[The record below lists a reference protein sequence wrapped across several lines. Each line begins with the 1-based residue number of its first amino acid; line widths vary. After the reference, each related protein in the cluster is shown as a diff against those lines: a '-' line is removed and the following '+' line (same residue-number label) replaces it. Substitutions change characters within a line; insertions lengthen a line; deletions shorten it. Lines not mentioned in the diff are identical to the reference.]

1 LLGIHIFTQQLNKHS
16 FMAKISFRLNK
27 GKKITDND
35 KSYSIYIRVTS
46 GRGKDYNGSLGIKV
60 KADDWNANKERIK
73 NRASLTQR
81 DKHNKTLDN
90 LTSYFRDFSLELK
103 DTSTHDYIIKVKELL
118 NAYSNK
124 TNTKNIS
131 FFQFGDS
138 FIEKAKTQP
147 NSLTNKIVAKS
158 TLKSY
163 RTTLNVLKRYDKYE
177 KKISF
182 NAINMSFY
190 YSFVNWCEE
199 QDWTPNTIGSHIK
212 IIQMLMREANELKLT
227 SNKEYENRKFARTST
242 ETDEIFLTID
252 ELQLMYD
259 LDLSN
264 DDIKEKVRDL
274 FCLGSYTGLRSSD
287 YCSLT
292 SFNILNLEGKTN
304 LKVKMKKTGKTVII
318 PLNSNAKKIVEK
330 YEQIGFPKVIGHT
343 INQHINV
350 IGEMVGL
357 TEIQQYTSISGGV
370 EKVHKKRKCDRIK
383 SHTARRSFCS
393 NAFLAKVNSY
403 DIMEISG
410 HKTEKSFLKYIKL
423 NTQQRAT
430 KIGEHPHFN

>member
-1 LLGIHIFTQQLNKHS
+1 
-16 FMAKISFRLNK
+16 MANISFRLNK
-27 GKKITDND
+27 GKKITDFD
-35 KSYSIYIRVTS
+35 KSYSIYIRITS
-46 GRGKDYNGSLGIKV
+46 GRGKDYNCSLGIKV
-60 KADDWNANKERIK
+60 KADDWSTKKERIK
-73 NRASLTQR
+73 NRANLTQR
-81 DKHNKTLDN
+81 DKHNKILDN
-90 LTSYFRDFSLELK
+90 ITSYLADFSLELK
-103 DTSTHDYIIKVKELL
+103 NTSSHEYIIRVKELL
-118 NAYSNK
+118 NAYFNK
-124 TNTKNIS
+124 ANAKNIS
-131 FFQFGDS
+131 FFQFVDA

-147 NSLTNKIVAKS
+147 NSQTTKIVAKA

-163 RTTLNVLKRYDKYE
+163 RTTLNVLKKYDNYE

-182 NAINMSFY
+182 NAIDMSFY
-190 YSFVNWCEE
+190 YSFVRWCEE
-199 QDWTPNTIGSHIK
+199 QDWTPNTIGGHIK
-212 IIQMLMREANELKLT
+212 IIRMLMRAANELKLT
-227 SNKEYENRKFARTST
+227 NNEEYKNRKFVKPST
-242 ETDEIFLTID
+242 ETDEIFLTIE
-252 ELQLMYD
+252 ELQLMYE

-264 DDIKEKVRDL
+264 DEIQEKVRDL
-274 FCLGSYTGLRSSD
+274 FCLGAYTGLRSSD

-343 INQHINV
+343 INQYINV

-370 EKVHKKRKCDRIK
+370 EKVHHKRKCDRIK

>member
-1 LLGIHIFTQQLNKHS
+1 
-16 FMAKISFRLNK
+16 MANISFRLNK
-27 GKKITDND
+27 GKKITDFD
-35 KSYSIYIRVTS
+35 KSYSIYIRITS
-46 GRGKDYNGSLGIKV
+46 GRGKDYNCSLGIKV
-60 KADDWNANKERIK
+60 KADDWSTKKERIK
-73 NRASLTQR
+73 NRANLTQR
-81 DKHNKTLDN
+81 DKHNKILDN
-90 LTSYFRDFSLELK
+90 ITSYLADFSLELK
-103 DTSTHDYIIKVKELL
+103 NTSSHEYIIRVKELL
-118 NAYSNK
+118 NAYFNK
-124 TNTKNIS
+124 ANAKNIS
-131 FFQFGDS
+131 FFQFVDA

-147 NSLTNKIVAKS
+147 NSQTTKIVAKA

-163 RTTLNVLKRYDKYE
+163 RTTLNVLKKYDNYE

-182 NAINMSFY
+182 NAIDMSFY
-190 YSFVNWCEE
+190 YSFVRWCEE
-199 QDWTPNTIGSHIK
+199 QDWTPNTIGGHIK
-212 IIQMLMREANELKLT
+212 IIRMLMRAANELKLT
-227 SNKEYENRKFARTST
+227 NNEEYKNRKFVKPST
-242 ETDEIFLTID
+242 ETDEIFLNIE
-252 ELQLMYD
+252 ELQLMYE

-264 DDIKEKVRDL
+264 DEIQEKVRDL
-274 FCLGSYTGLRSSD
+274 FCLGAYTGLRSSD

-343 INQHINV
+343 INQYINV

-370 EKVHKKRKCDRIK
+370 EKVHHKRKCDRIK